1 MSKHYVYVVEHDR
14 DPSNPREE
22 NEGYVGTMWCA
33 HRRSNLGDK
42 QFDGN
47 KLDLMKRLV
56 EEREPGFI
64 DRVNDKFDQYYDTR
78 QQRQE
83 QELQEWRYVEKAF
96 DRYYLFRD
104 LYLYD
109 HSGLTM
115 NTTGFSCGWDSGQV
129 GMIVVSKE
137 KAREA
142 WGWKILTRDRV
153 QRVLD
158 TLDEEVKEYAQYLE
172 GEVYGFRVFEVPEH
186 ILEEY
191 TEDPEYDLQEVVEF
205 IDTDECEEVEY
216 RWGYYGDKDAI
227 AEAKDM
233 VEYLERTYKERL
245 ARAAGQLDLAL
256 ESVA

>member
-1 MSKHYVYVVEHDR
+1 MSKHYIYVVEHD
-14 DPSNPREE
+14 PKPLNPRKE
-22 NEGYVGTMWCA
+22 NDGYVGTMWCA
-33 HRRSNLGDK
+33 HRRYNLGDK
-42 QFDGN
+42 QFDGDVY
-47 KLDLMKRLV
+47 DLMKQLV
-56 EEREPGFI
+56 EIKEHGFT
-64 DRVNDKFDQYYDTR
+64 DRCNNKFDEYYDTR
-78 QQRQE
+78 EAQREQRRQE
-83 QELQEWRYVEKAF
+83 ELYVEKAF

-186 ILEEY
+186 IIEEY
-191 TEDPEYDLQEVVEF
+191 ADDPEYDLQEVVEY
-205 IDTDECEEVEY
+205 IDTDECEEVESC
-216 RWGYYGDKDAI
+216 WGYYGDKDAI

-256 ESVA
+256 ESVV